1 MSDFL
6 LNSLFSIITGIVA
19 STLVV
24 IYFEYKL
31 KKKYALSRS
40 HLVVRFKQH
49 LFGTI
54 TVVRG
59 LIGLS
64 YPKVSGEL
72 EVLQKL
78 EEIMGRN
85 DPSIIM
91 NGLLRLTPE
100 DHQSMFSQ
108 LTLLHTNLENL
119 LSDAMAHKT
128 LEDKITASIAEMQD
142 WIDIVLQMYTI
153 FPELLHGKYD
163 AKLLMHWSTAVFNM
177 VENSFAIFHDILK
190 LKTLSPDELRWASR
204 TLK

>member
-1 MSDFL
+1 MLNFL
-6 LNSLFSIITGIVA
+6 YQLLFSVITGVIA

-24 IYFEYKL
+24 IYFEIKL
-31 KKKYALSRS
+31 KKQYALSRS

-54 TVVRG
+54 TIVRG
-59 LIGLS
+59 VIGLE

-72 EVLQKL
+72 EVIQKL

-91 NGLLRLTPE
+91 NGLLHLTPE

-108 LTLLHTNLENL
+108 LTILRTHLESL
-119 LSDAMAHKT
+119 FSDAMAHKT
-128 LEDKITASIAEMQD
+128 VEDKIASSIAEMQD
-142 WIDIVLQMYTI
+142 WVDSVLQMYTV
-153 FPELLHGKYD
+153 FPELLNGRYD
-163 AKLLMHWSTAVFNM
+163 PELLMRWSATVCNM
-177 VENSFAIFHDILK
+177 VENAFAIFHDIRK

-204 TLK
+204 TIK